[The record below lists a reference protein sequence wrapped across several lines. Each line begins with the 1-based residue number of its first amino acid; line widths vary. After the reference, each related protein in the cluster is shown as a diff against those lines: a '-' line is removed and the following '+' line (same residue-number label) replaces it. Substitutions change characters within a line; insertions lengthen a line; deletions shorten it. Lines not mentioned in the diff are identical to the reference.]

1 MIYLFRATLPADI
14 YRKMLRE
21 YFDLQRILEG
31 LTKGK
36 EKFAVLRKDEDVT
49 QLILALSIFYR
60 HVITQFEGAGRVME
74 RLRASDIGVVQ
85 MGTSKLD
92 GEVAKQMDIAIRQFY
107 GLMAEFRI
115 PKEVFL
121 EHDIKKYAKLLTDY
135 LKTQT

>member
-74 RLRASDIGVVQ
+74 RLRA
-85 MGTSKLD
+85 
-92 GEVAKQMDIAIRQFY
+92 
-107 GLMAEFRI
+107 
-115 PKEVFL
+115 
-121 EHDIKKYAKLLTDY
+121 
-135 LKTQT
+135 